1 MRNSIKEKS
10 ARMSAKPASSEVIGN
25 FSSRVVVVVVGV
37 VVVVVGVVVVV
48 VGVVV
53 VVVGVVVVVV
63 ASIQPMRTRLPHNN
77 NPTDAEY
84 PHS

>member
-53 VVVGVVVVVV
+53 VVV

-77 NPTDAEY
+77 NPTDADN

>member
-10 ARMSAKPASSEVIGN
+10 ARMSAEPASSEVIGN
-25 FSSRVVVVVVGV
+25 FSSRV

-77 NPTDAEY
+77 NPTDADN

>member
-1 MRNSIKEKS
+1 MN
-10 ARMSAKPASSEVIGN
+10 AKPASSDVIVN
-25 FSSRVVVVVVGV
+25 FSSRV

-77 NPTDAEY
+77 NPTDADN

>member
-1 MRNSIKEKS
+1 
-10 ARMSAKPASSEVIGN
+10 MSAEPASSEVIGN
-25 FSSRVVVVVVGV
+25 FSSRV

-77 NPTDAEY
+77 NPTDADN

>member
-1 MRNSIKEKS
+1 M
-10 ARMSAKPASSEVIGN
+10 
-25 FSSRVVVVVVGV
+25 VVVGV

-77 NPTDAEY
+77 NPTDADN